1 MLNFLL
7 TPSVIIPLIIAIIV
21 ISIVLS
27 GYVKAPPDK
36 AIIISGF
43 KKNPRILVGRAGIKI
58 PFLERKDALEL
69 KMISVDV
76 KTEESVPTNEF
87 INVNIDSAV
96 KVKVVQTPEMILLA
110 ASNFLNQSEDY
121 IRESVGDVLQGNVR
135 EIIGQMKLEEI
146 IQDRKKFADKV
157 QENASPDMAKMGLE
171 IVSFNVQNVIDD
183 NDVIE
188 NLGIDRIVTISKSAQ
203 ISRAES
209 ERDIAIAKAKAS
221 KESNEAEVAANTQIA
236 ERNNE
241 LTIRKAELKQVADA
255 KQAEADKVYDIK
267 EQERQIELKRKEA
280 EVKEQELDAEVRK
293 KAEADK
299 FAAQQKSD
307 AELYA
312 RQREAEAQ
320 LFEKEKEAA
329 AKKAEADALQY
340 QMIKEAEG
348 ITAKGVAEAEAIKAK
363 GTAEA
368 EALNKKADA
377 MKKYGEAAIAEMFF
391 TAWPKVVEAAAKPLE
406 KVDKITMYG
415 DGNGSKLVSDI
426 MQSTS
431 QINAGLSDSVGIDI
445 SQMLQSFFNVK
456 GIQTMNTIQN
466 NQPEKANTSENKIEA
481 AIPVVVES
489 ADTPKPATPRQRKTS
504 AK

>member
-121 IRESVGDVLQGNVR
+121 IRESVADVLQGNVR

-255 KQAEADKVYDIK
+255 KQAEADKVYDI
-267 EQERQIELKRKEA
+267 
-280 EVKEQELDAEVRK
+280 
-293 KAEADK
+293 
-299 FAAQQKSD
+299 
-307 AELYA
+307 
-312 RQREAEAQ
+312 
-320 LFEKEKEAA
+320 
-329 AKKAEADALQY
+329 
-340 QMIKEAEG
+340 
-348 ITAKGVAEAEAIKAK
+348 
-363 GTAEA
+363 
-368 EALNKKADA
+368 
-377 MKKYGEAAIAEMFF
+377 
-391 TAWPKVVEAAAKPLE
+391 
-406 KVDKITMYG
+406 
-415 DGNGSKLVSDI
+415 
-426 MQSTS
+426 
-431 QINAGLSDSVGIDI
+431 
-445 SQMLQSFFNVK
+445 
-456 GIQTMNTIQN
+456 
-466 NQPEKANTSENKIEA
+466 
-481 AIPVVVES
+481 
-489 ADTPKPATPRQRKTS
+489 
-504 AK
+504 